1 MSALVTVLPEGC
13 GTSVTKA
20 GIGVGVSDDAR
31 LQLSD
36 SEY

>member
-20 GIGVGVSDDAR
+20 GIGVGVSDAR